1 MKYTSHRTA
10 VQQAVD
16 RADFQA
22 GARIYRSGWHIE
34 QCENEM
40 QRAGYLTALRNEA
53 DAETER
59 YLANHPQA
67 VAA

>member
-22 GARIYRSGWHIE
+22 GARIYRDGWPIE

-40 QRAGYLTALRNEA
+40 QRAGFMDALRVEA

-59 YLANHPQA
+59 YLAAHPQA